1 MKVLAR
7 ETAFVAHVG
16 KKHVVLSPDRAAGR
30 IATGPAKVYRTVLLS
45 AVSQKLRSQSFI
57 WAKDVLGEAPA
68 DGARHYEDSYT
79 TALLDAWSPVDYPEW
94 GCLDVVYEPWFYQE
108 VKATHGMHRI
118 FDHVFEDGKV
128 QFMAAGAAVFEHDL
142 FLPRR
147 QHPSESPFYV
157 PYTLEGM
164 GDFTSRV
171 WYQRLLLSP
180 EWQRRS
186 GIYLRECEPERVVTT
201 PRFRPAPPEFE
212 IPAPTWRE
220 RVAGWLQTAAD
231 KLRGE
236 DHE

>member
-7 ETAFVAHVG
+7 ESAFVAHVG
-16 KKHVVLSPDRAAGR
+16 EKHVVLSPERTAGR

-45 AVSQKLRSQSFI
+45 AVSQKLRSRSFI
-57 WAKDVLGEAPA
+57 RFKDVLGEAPA

-79 TALLDAWSPVDYPEW
+79 TDLLDAWSPVDYPEW

-108 VKATHGMHRI
+108 VKATHGLYRI
-118 FDHVFEDGKV
+118 FDHVFEDGRV
-128 QFMAAGAAVFEHDL
+128 QFMAAGAAV
-142 FLPRR
+142 
-147 QHPSESPFYV
+147 SAESLFYV

-164 GDFTSRV
+164 GDFASRV

-212 IPAPTWRE
+212 IPAPTWRK